1 MMEKFCTSCGRVLGD
16 VDFSLCPYCGEQLS
30 EREGRQP
37 IPDRVRH
44 EVFKRDGYRCRECGA
59 SIDEGATLEID
70 HIIPV
75 ANGGTND
82 IDNLQTLCKK
92 CNRGKYTDEWIGG
105 ETDLKVAEN
114 EYHQLL
120 ELKQDYEQKLVS
132 ATNEDDIIDFKYQI
146 MRLNEK
152 LGHVADKIQKLRIE
166 SAELEIQQKEN
177 EKKDKL
183 FKKLYISLS
192 DVQVQSFMYMFPDM
206 GESREEII
214 KYLVNNYSESE
225 INDLLIQMS
234 EALEKAIE
242 KADELANELNESLSD
257 DQINIIKNIDSEIPS
272 TRTEIINYLVG
283 NFSEEEI
290 KDILNKINQI
300 PLLEKKDL
308 ISFCLVKGS
317 DLYLYYY
324 KISTGNYG
332 RFYDGTEDGLKQKVI
347 SEGFPWIFEDELKSD
362 NSKYNNFIKKITSK
376 YKIGNIVN
384 FSIRYSHLQPEDIIK
399 KVLPILDPIQSGGF
413 SAHGYRFCDCGN
425 KIEYYSRYCSN
436 CKPSDELFKIPS
448 VQKPQPK
455 LINCPNCG
463 AEIKENALRCK
474 YCKTMLKK

>member
-1 MMEKFCTSCGRVLGD
+1 MEKYCASCGRVLGD

-59 SIDEGATLEID
+59 SRDEGATLEID

-105 ETDLKVAEN
+105 ENDLQVAEN
-114 EYHQLL
+114 EYSQLL
-120 ELKQDYEQKLVS
+120 ELKQEYEQKLVS

-152 LGHVADKIQKLRIE
+152 LEYVADKIQKLRIE
-166 SAELEIQQKEN
+166 NDELEIQQKEN

-192 DVQVQSFMYMFPDM
+192 DVQMQSFMYMFPDIE
-206 GESREEII
+206 ESREEII
-214 KYLVNNYSESE
+214 KYLVDNYSESE
-225 INDLLIQMS
+225 INDLLIQIS
-234 EALEKAIE
+234 ELLEKEIE
-242 KADELANELNESLSD
+242 KRDELFDKLNEDLSD
-257 DQINIIKNIDSEIPS
+257 YQINTLKNFDYEIPS
-272 TRTEIINYLVG
+272 TRTEVINYLLS

-290 KDILNKINQI
+290 NDIIKKVNNLPI
-300 PLLEKKDL
+300 LEKMDL
-308 ISFCLVKGS
+308 DSFCLFKCS

-332 RFYDGTEDGLKQKVI
+332 RFYDSSEDKLKEKLV
-347 SEGFPWIFEDELKSD
+347 SEGFPWIFNNEITSD
-362 NSKYNNFIKKITSK
+362 NPKYNDFIKNINSKYA
-376 YKIGNIVN
+376 IGNIVTYPGI
-384 FSIRYSHLQPEDIIK
+384 SYLQSEDIIK
-399 KVLPILDPIQSGGF
+399 KVLPLLDPIQSSGF
-413 SAHGYRFCDCGN
+413 VAHGYRFCDCGN
-425 KIEYYSRYCSN
+425 KIEYYDRYCSN
-436 CKPSDELFKIPS
+436 CKPSDELFKIPTIP
-448 VQKPQPK
+448 KAQPK
-455 LINCPNCG
+455 IINCPNCG
-463 AEIKENALRCK
+463 EEIKENALRCK

>member
-16 VDFSLCPYCGEQLS
+16 VDFSLCPYCGEQLI
-30 EREGRQP
+30 EREERQP

-132 ATNEDDIIDFKYQI
+132 ATNEDDIIDFKYKI
-146 MRLNEK
+146 RRLNEK
-152 LGHVADKIQKLRIE
+152 LGHVVDKIQKLRIE
-166 SAELEIQQKEN
+166 NAELEIQQKEN

-183 FKKLYISLS
+183 FKKLYIFLS
-192 DVQVQSFMYMFPDM
+192 DVQVQSFMYMFQDM

-242 KADELANELNESLSD
+242 KADELVNELNESLSD

-272 TRTEIINYLVG
+272 TRTEIINYFVG

-290 KDILNKINQI
+290 NDIIKKVNELPVLDKIE
-300 PLLEKKDL
+300 LE
-308 ISFCLVKGS
+308 SFCLLKCS

-332 RFYDGTEDGLKQKVI
+332 RFYGDSEDNLKQKVG
-347 SEGFPWIFEDELKSD
+347 SEGFPWIFEEEIKSD
-362 NSKYNNFIKKITSK
+362 NPKYNDFIKNICSKYNIGHIETYSVKSSYLKSK
-376 YKIGNIVN
+376 
-384 FSIRYSHLQPEDIIK
+384 DIIK
-399 KVLPILDPIQSGGF
+399 KVLPLLDHTQSGGF

-425 KIEYYSRYCSN
+425 KIEYYGRYCSN
-436 CKPSDELFKIPS
+436 CKPSDELFKVPS
-448 VQKPQPK
+448 VEKSQPK
-455 LINCPNCG
+455 FINCPNCG
-463 AEIKENALRCK
+463 ETIKENALRCK